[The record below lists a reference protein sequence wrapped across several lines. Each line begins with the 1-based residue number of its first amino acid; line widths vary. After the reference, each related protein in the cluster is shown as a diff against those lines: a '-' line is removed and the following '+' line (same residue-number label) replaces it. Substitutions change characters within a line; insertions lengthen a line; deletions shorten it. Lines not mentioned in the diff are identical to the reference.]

1 MVRVAASILIAS
13 GADVFPTSVPT
24 QHSHQF
30 YFASHQKRLDETVMN
45 RLTEPIVNWC
55 EPLDQ
60 KSDPKAG
67 ENSNY
72 ALERLRELL
81 RVTTLSADG
90 KLPTERT
97 LSERLGVGRREIRRA
112 LEVLEAEGL
121 IWRKQGAGTFLGQR
135 PDSWSDHAAS
145 LVSGTNFM
153 EIMEVR
159 LRIEPQLA
167 QLAALRAK
175 DSDIDRMRDLRDKI
189 YERTDADWRE
199 LWDGSL
205 HRLIAQTAGNQL
217 FLSLFDVINRVRQ
230 DPVWQSVRERARRQN
245 KTLNE
250 SRVQHTDIIEAIASR
265 DPARAGEA
273 MRNHLLTL
281 QERLI
286 RQTSMD
292 LPDQSTSTEE
302 TDTL

>member
-1 MVRVAASILIAS
+1 MS
-13 GADVFPTSVPT
+13 P
-24 QHSHQF
+24 
-30 YFASHQKRLDETVMN
+30 
-45 RLTEPIVNWC
+45 
-55 EPLDQ
+55 
-60 KSDPKAG
+60 
-67 ENSNY
+67 
-72 ALERLRELL
+72 
-81 RVTTLSADG
+81 DG
-90 KLPTERT
+90 KLPTERL
-97 LSERLGVGRREIRRA
+97 LSERFGLGRREIRRA

-121 IWRKQGAGTFLGQR
+121 IWRKQGAGTFLGQK
-135 PDSWSDHAAS
+135 PDSWSEHAAS

-167 QLAALRAK
+167 QLAAMRAK
-175 DSDIDRMRDLRDKI
+175 DADIARMRELRDKI

-230 DPVWQSVRERARRQN
+230 DPVWQAVRERARKQDR
-245 KTLNE
+245 TLKE
-250 SRVQHTDIIEAIASR
+250 SRDQHTDIIEAIASR
-265 DPARAGEA
+265 DPERAGEA

-286 RQTSMD
+286 RQTSMVAQD
-292 LPDQSTSTEE
+292 APATAQE
-302 TDTL
+302 TDPR